1 MIGSG
6 GTKGGLRKYTIGFG
20 LAALATYLFLDSVKV
35 STMGHGVVS
44 GLNRGLGLGGFW
56 ETTSMAIIFVP
67 FFIGVIALF
76 YNAKWKWAWALIY
89 LGLIIL
95 VIEILSRI
103 RFFQGFVKLPDAAV
117 QSGAMRIV
125 SLCFFPGNI
134 FHFFRYIGPS
144 DGTLS
149 TGGCWPLM

>member
-6 GTKGGLRKYTIGFG
+6 GTKGGVGKYSIGFG

-35 STMGHGVVS
+35 STMGHGLVS

-56 ETTSMAIIFVP
+56 ETTSMGIIFVP
-67 FFIGVIALF
+67 FFIGVTALF
-76 YNAKWKWAWALIY
+76 YNAKWKWAWGLIY

-103 RFFQGFVKLPDAAV
+103 RFLLVMKTTHLLLMFVLFAAGVGLMIQSYKEEKQGEKEAK
-117 QSGAMRIV
+117 
-125 SLCFFPGNI
+125 NE
-134 FHFFRYIGPS
+134 
-144 DGTLS
+144 
-149 TGGCWPLM
+149 

>member
-6 GTKGGLRKYTIGFG
+6 GTKGGVGKYSIGFG

-35 STMGHGVVS
+35 STMGHGLVS

-56 ETTSMAIIFVP
+56 ETTSMGIIFVP
-67 FFIGVIALF
+67 FFIGVTALF
-76 YNAKWKWAWALIY
+76 YNAKWKWAWGLIY

-103 RFFQGFVKLPDAAV
+103 RFLLVMKTTHLLLMSVLFAAGV
-117 QSGAMRIV
+117 GLMLQSYKEEKEGEK
-125 SLCFFPGNI
+125 GDKNE
-134 FHFFRYIGPS
+134 
-144 DGTLS
+144 
-149 TGGCWPLM
+149 